1 MIIYKC
7 QNKINNKIYIGKTVR
22 NLNSRKKQHYR
33 DSKIH
38 DFKFHRALKKYKDS
52 DFEWS
57 EIDTANNEEC
67 LSKKEIYWIKY
78 YNSFEAGYNSTLGG
92 EGTSGF
98 THSDETKK
106 KMMGRV
112 ISDENKEKL
121 SKANAIRVISSE
133 TKDKMSKSHIG
144 KSEGERNI
152 NSKLKEKDVIDII
165 KLFSE
170 GLTTTEIFKL
180 YNVSI
185 DSIRNIVSGRT
196 WKNVDRSSI
205 ENKISHNRSIKL
217 KESDVVE
224 IIHMLSL
231 KKYKYVDIAEIY
243 NVSISTIRDISKNKS
258 WKNIKRL

>member
-7 QNKINNKIYIGKTVR
+7 QNKINNKIYIGKTIKT
-22 NLNSRKKQHYR
+22 LNSRKKQHYR

-38 DFKFHRALKKYKDS
+38 DFKFHRALKKYKES

-57 EIDTANNEEC
+57 EIDTTNNKEC

-78 YNSFEAGYNSTLGG
+78 YNSFKDGYNSTLGG

-98 THSDETKK
+98 THSDETKN

-112 ISDENKEKL
+112 ISNETREKV
-121 SKANAIRVISSE
+121 SKANAIRVVSFE

-144 KSEGERNI
+144 KSEGERNA
-152 NSKLKEKDVIDII
+152 NSKLKEKDIIYII

-170 GLTTTEIFKL
+170 GLTTTEILKL
-180 YNVSI
+180 YNVNI
-185 DSIRNIVSGRT
+185 ESIRNIISGRT

-205 ENKISHNRSIKL
+205 ENKINHNRSIKL
-217 KESDVVE
+217 NEEDVVE

-231 KKYKYVDIAEIY
+231 KKYKYADIAEIY
-243 NVSISTIRDISKNKS
+243 NVSISTIRDISLNKS
-258 WKNIKRL
+258 WKNIERL

>member
-7 QNKINNKIYIGKTVR
+7 QNKINNKIYIGKTIKT
-22 NLNSRKKQHYR
+22 LNSRKKQHYR

-38 DFKFHRALKKYKDS
+38 DFKFHRALKKYKES

-57 EIDTANNEEC
+57 EIDTTNNKEC

-78 YNSFEAGYNSTLGG
+78 YNSFKDGYNSTLGG

-98 THSDETKK
+98 THSDETKN

-112 ISDENKEKL
+112 ISNETREKV
-121 SKANAIRVISSE
+121 SKANAIRVVSFE

-144 KSEGERNI
+144 KSGGERNA
-152 NSKLKEKDVIDII
+152 NSKLKEKDVIYII

-170 GLTTTEIFKL
+170 GLTTTEILKL
-180 YNVSI
+180 YNVNI
-185 DSIRNIVSGRT
+185 ESIRNIISGRT
-196 WKNVDRSSI
+196 WKNVDRCSI
-205 ENKISHNRSIKL
+205 ENKINHNRSIKL
-217 KESDVVE
+217 NEEDVVE

-231 KKYKYVDIAEIY
+231 KKYKYADIAEIY
-243 NVSISTIRDISKNKS
+243 NVSISTIRDISLNKS
-258 WKNIKRL
+258 WKNIERL